1 MVDNQTIARFV
12 AGPSGRQANDQLSA
26 AYHQTLSAPLDDMWS
41 AFADDAE
48 PFGIMIGDALA
59 GCASIDPA
67 GVLHRFFI
75 RSEFDD
81 RADDCFQ
88 ALLDDHGVTTAI
100 VATVDPGLLS
110 AVLPHC
116 GGASPVAH
124 VYKWESAPEGDSL
137 PEVRQAIE
145 TDQEAAIGFM
155 GPATGAPDP
164 WLGGYV
170 AERIERRELFLFE
183 DNGQIAASG
192 ERRFDPHAPGH
203 AHLGIVVG
211 LQYRSQGLG
220 SRLMNTLVERCL
232 HETLTPLCSTGPD
245 NHAAQ
250 ALIRRA
256 GFRQRHRI
264 FRLTLMPSNQR
275 P

>member
-1 MVDNQTIARFV
+1 MAGNRTIPRFV
-12 AGPSGRQANDQLSA
+12 DGPSGRQAYDQLSA

-48 PFGIMIGDALA
+48 PFGIKIGDALA

-67 GVLHRFFI
+67 GELHRFFI

-88 ALLDDHGVTTAI
+88 AFLNEHDVTAAN

-110 AVLPHC
+110 TVLPHC
-116 GGASPVAH
+116 GGACPVAL
-124 VYKWESAPEGDSL
+124 VYRWESAPEGDSL
-137 PEVRQAIE
+137 PGLRQAIE
-145 TDQEAAIGFM
+145 TDREAAIGFM
-155 GPATGAPDP
+155 GPATGAPEP
-164 WLGGYV
+164 WLGGYLT
-170 AERIERRELFLFE
+170 ERIARRELFLFE
-183 DNGQIAASG
+183 DNGQIAGSG
-192 ERRFDPHAPGH
+192 ERRFDRHAPGH

-211 LQYRSQGLG
+211 QQHRGQGLG

-232 HETLTPLCSTGPD
+232 RETLTPLCSTEPG

-250 ALIRRA
+250 VLIRRA

-264 FRLTLMPSNQR
+264 FRLTLMPSNRR